1 MARVREEHRESFPI
15 VRHPAPGTRT
25 PILVS
30 VPHSGTRPL
39 PHITRDDYRQPWFET
54 FAYGFADTFVGD
66 LYADLHEHGA
76 TVLTTPFSRIF
87 VDVNRRRDDF
97 EHHDGE
103 VRPGARGDRR
113 PRLHGPRLRGA
124 QGRQRLHRRQHRGH
138 LRSAPDLPRPRDP
151 ARDQR
156 VAVDDDHGRRVHRPG
171 ATGGNSREG
180 GSQHRPD
187 SRVSSR
193 GAGGLAGRP
202 RDRARGWHRKIR
214 IGVGAGGAP
223 SSPEALAEL
232 VAGLDQLGFDSL
244 WLSEVLTGPVPDPV
258 VGLSWAAASNPRL
271 KLGTT
276 MLLPGRNVVRLAK
289 QLASLDVLCRG
300 RLLVTLVPGLT
311 YEPERDAIG
320 VPPKQ
325 RGAFIDEALPLL
337 RRLWAGETVSH
348 DGAVGSFRDVKLS
361 PVPVQQPLEVWL
373 GGTVPA
379 ALERCGRLSDGWL
392 PSLCTPEEAAH
403 GRVVI
408 EDAAAKA
415 GRTISPEHFG
425 VSIGYATRPIDP
437 ATARTMAARRP
448 RSLELTPVGL
458 PALRAAIERFIAVGF
473 SKFVV
478 RPVAAPASWR
488 AELEA
493 LASAVGDLQT

>member
-1 MARVREEHRESFPI
+1 
-15 VRHPAPGTRT
+15 
-25 PILVS
+25 
-30 VPHSGTRPL
+30 
-39 PHITRDDYRQPWFET
+39 
-54 FAYGFADTFVGD
+54 
-66 LYADLHEHGA
+66 
-76 TVLTTPFSRIF
+76 
-87 VDVNRRRDDF
+87 
-97 EHHDGE
+97 
-103 VRPGARGDRR
+103 
-113 PRLHGPRLRGA
+113 
-124 QGRQRLHRRQHRGH
+124 
-138 LRSAPDLPRPRDP
+138 
-151 ARDQR
+151 
-156 VAVDDDHGRRVHRPG
+156 RVHRPG

-202 RDRARGWHRKIR
+202 RDRARGWHMKIR
-214 IGVGAGGAP
+214 IGVGAGGAS

-289 QLASLDVLCRG
+289 QLASLDVLCKG

-320 VPPKQ
+320 VEPKQ

-361 PVPVQQPLEVWL
+361 PLPVQQPLEVWL
-373 GGTVPA
+373 GGTASPIA
-379 ALERCGRLSDGWL
+379 RAHARGLARLAGADRALHRRRLLEVRRAPGGGTCVLARRARGSGRGG
-392 PSLCTPEEAAH
+392 
-403 GRVVI
+403 GRPP
-408 EDAAAKA
+408 DL
-415 GRTISPEHFG
+415 T
-425 VSIGYATRPIDP
+425 ATRGS
-437 ATARTMAARRP
+437 RP
-448 RSLELTPVGL
+448 SDAVLELLLHEP
-458 PALRAAIERFIAVGF
+458 
-473 SKFVV
+473 
-478 RPVAAPASWR
+478 
-488 AELEA
+488 
-493 LASAVGDLQT
+493 LA